1 MSKSLDSV
9 LNVRE
14 QEWDIPHLM
23 RRYGVGR
30 NVVTGTCFA
39 YDIPREKIG
48 GKYIFLRSQ
57 VVLWEMTQRS
67 IPFGRKGRLVL
78 PAFREYSEKLHEEI
92 RQAKKNR
99 DWAKVEQLREEGQ
112 TYGIRCEG
120 RLDKCGD
127 RSSVRSCFN
136 SCFARNIKGLSH
148 LCP

>member
-30 NVVTGTCFA
+30 NIVTGTCFA

-99 DWAKVEQLREEGQ
+99 DCAKVEQLREEGQ

-120 RLDKCGD
+120 DWINVAIG
-127 RSSVRSCFN
+127 V
-136 SCFARNIKGLSH
+136 
-148 LCP
+148 LCALVLIAVLLEI